1 MIWYDMICY
10 VCVCH
15 SPSTWPDLFWFC
27 TDGLLHWWP
36 WLFCLFLAS
45 CRRPQQ
51 QQGRQQAPHHSFG
64 HDCSLLQ
71 KVCPAKIQ
79 QQNANVQELPAHVL
93 MSRKSQ
99 QLVMSP
105 LLNSLGQVQLQ
116 RRRALKQNS
125 SPVSTIVRCDARR
138 CDVRKQAPP
147 TNGSLVSVRSM
158 RYLWSLNSAHTF
170 LHWDHWSYWTEAP
183 GK

>member
-1 MIWYDMICY
+1 MLC
-10 VCVCH
+10 VCVILL
-15 SPSTWPDLFWFC
+15 PPDLIYSDFALMGSSTGGPDC
-27 TDGLLHWWP
+27 SA
-36 WLFCLFLAS
+36 CS
-45 CRRPQQ
+45 CPVAGDHSSSKAGSKR
-51 QQGRQQAPHHSFG
+51 PHHSFG

-158 RYLWSLNSAHTF
+158 RYL
-170 LHWDHWSYWTEAP
+170 
-183 GK
+183 